1 MQVCVRCLAPDPAPG
16 HHCDQ
21 CGLPVCRPGQ
31 CGPALAAS
39 QHSLEC
45 GLVARAGG
53 RGWGP
58 DQLAGLMEALAT
70 VRMVLVRRQLLSP
83 ALLGLSTAT
92 GDIPAPDERVVAAAR
107 AVLGAEWDAAEFQLC
122 YDQLFING
130 KWRVCEWWCTVV
142 VYSGSNSKLYYTVED
157 I

>member
-1 MQVCVRCLAPDPAPG
+1 MTRHVSRVTCHGAVQVCVRCLAPDPAPG

-130 KWRVCEWWCTVV
+130 KWRVCE
-142 VYSGSNSKLYYTVED
+142 
-157 I
+157 